1 MTDTK
6 NQGADPF
13 FSLPKSAEWNAC
25 IGEQG
30 DEENYV
36 DGYMQAALELTT
48 AVLQKR
54 QHGKRDTLVLPILYN
69 ARHGV
74 ELALKFAIGELH
86 KMGVVAQSPPRD
98 HDIRAAYAI
107 LAKARLGD
115 EALRG
120 YVDSL
125 APYIESLSS
134 IDDDGQM
141 LRYSETQDGQ
151 KSMADRSLVNIAVVH
166 TSLETLSGVLSALKE
181 RVADLGQER
190 NTGTYLADCS
200 RGDLFEIARML
211 PPRDKWK
218 EAALDR
224 AKAKVKARFGIGS
237 AALTEALNKIQA
249 HREMGAAIGLSY
261 QLAHITDEHA
271 KLVIK
276 EWLKRHPPQK
286 KDGDGLG
293 IEPFSMRDIKAWDES
308 HRIDRQ
314 VNEAVRKALSAEEIA
329 DLEVIF
335 YLGRER
341 QPTEFYDAS
350 LARVL
355 KKHALNADPLVVI
368 NHLMS
373 KTNFLRC
380 FAKGVERLG
389 RPDLARELTAL
400 QAGGEAAPTSE

>member
-1 MTDTK
+1 M
-6 NQGADPF
+6 
-13 FSLPKSAEWNAC
+13 
-25 IGEQG
+25 
-30 DEENYV
+30 
-36 DGYMQAALELTT
+36 
-48 AVLQKR
+48 
-54 QHGKRDTLVLPILYN
+54 LPILYN

-86 KMGVVAQSPPRD
+86 QMGVIAQPPPRD
-98 HDIRAAYAI
+98 HDISSAYEV

-120 YVDSL
+120 HVGSL
-125 APYIESLSS
+125 ASYIKSLSS

-141 LRYSETQDGQ
+141 LRYSETQDCR
-151 KSMADRSLVNIAVVH
+151 KSLADCSLVNIAVVH
-166 TSLETLSGVLSALKE
+166 TSLEKLSEALFALKE
-181 RVADLGQER
+181 RIGDFGQER
-190 NTGTYLADCS
+190 ITGTYLADCS
-200 RGDLFEIARML
+200 RCDLFEIARML

-218 EAALDR
+218 ETVLDEV
-224 AKAKVKARFGIGS
+224 KAKVKARFGIGS

-276 EWLKRHPPQK
+276 EWLKRHPSRK
-286 KDGDGLG
+286 ENGDGLG
-293 IEPFSMRDIKAWDES
+293 LDPFSMRDIKAWDES
-308 HRIDRQ
+308 RRIERR
-314 VNEAVRKALSAEEIA
+314 VNEAVRKALSDEEIV

-335 YLGRER
+335 YLGRDR
-341 QPTEFYDAS
+341 QPTEFYESS

-355 KKHALNADPLVVI
+355 RKHSLNAEPLVAI

-373 KTNFLRC
+373 KTNFLGC
-380 FAKGVERLG
+380 FAKGVDRLG

-400 QAGGEAAPTSE
+400 QA

>member
-1 MTDTK
+1 MADTGNK
-6 NQGADPF
+6 GLDPF
-13 FSLPKSAEWNAC
+13 FSIPRSSEWNAC

-36 DGYMQAALELTT
+36 DGYIQAALELTS

-69 ARHGV
+69 TRHGV

-86 KMGVVAQSPPRD
+86 KMGVIAQSAPRD
-98 HDIRAAYAI
+98 HDISSAYEV
-107 LAKARLGD
+107 LANARLGD
-115 EALRG
+115 EALKG
-120 YVDSL
+120 YVGSL
-125 APYIESLSS
+125 APFIESLSS

-166 TSLETLSGVLSALKE
+166 ASLGELSEALFALKE

-190 NTGTYLADCS
+190 NTGTYLRDCS
-200 RGDLFEIARML
+200 RSDLFEIARML

-218 EAALDR
+218 EAVLVD
-224 AKAKVKARFGIGS
+224 AKAKVKARFSLGS
-237 AALTEALNKIQA
+237 AVLSEALNMIQA
-249 HREMGAAIGLSY
+249 HREMGAEIGLSY

-271 KLVIK
+271 KLVIE
-276 EWLKRHPPQK
+276 EWLKRHPPQTE
-286 KDGDGLG
+286 LG
-293 IEPFSMRDIKAWDES
+293 FEPFSMRNIKAWDES

-314 VNEAVRKALSAEEIA
+314 VNEAIRDALSDEEIA

-335 YLGRER
+335 YLGRDR
-341 QPTEFYDAS
+341 QPTEFYESS

-355 KKHALNADPLVVI
+355 KKHALYADPLVAI

-373 KTNFLRC
+373 KINFLRC
-380 FAKGVERLG
+380 FARGVERLG
-389 RPDLARELTAL
+389 RPDLAGELTTLA
-400 QAGGEAAPTSE
+400 AGGKASATSE

>member
-1 MTDTK
+1 MDDGNK
-6 NQGADPF
+6 GPDPF
-13 FSLPKSAEWNAC
+13 FSLPRSAEWNAC
-25 IGEQG
+25 VGEQG

-36 DGYMQAALELTT
+36 DGYVQAALELTS

-69 ARHGV
+69 ARHGI

-86 KMGVVAQSPPRD
+86 KMGLIAQSPPRD
-98 HDIRAAYAI
+98 HDIGGAYKV

-115 EALRG
+115 EALRSH
-120 YVDSL
+120 VDSL
-125 APYIESLSS
+125 APYVESLSS
-134 IDDDGQM
+134 MDKDGQM

-166 TSLETLSGVLSALKE
+166 TGLEKLSEVLFALKE
-181 RVADLGQER
+181 RIADLGQER
-190 NTGTYLADCS
+190 KTGTYLADCS
-200 RGDLFEIARML
+200 RSDLFEIARML

-218 EAALDR
+218 EAALDD
-224 AKAKVKARFGIGS
+224 AKTEVKARFGIGS

-249 HREMGAAIGLSY
+249 HREMGAAIGLNY
-261 QLAHITDEHA
+261 QLAHITDEHG
-271 KLVIK
+271 KLVIR
-276 EWLKRHPPQK
+276 EWLKRHPPRK
-286 KDGDGLG
+286 ENHDGLG
-293 IEPFSMRDIKAWDES
+293 LEPFSMRDIKAWDES
-308 HRIDRQ
+308 HQIDRQ
-314 VNEAVRKALSAEEIA
+314 VNEAVRKALSDEEIA

-335 YLGRER
+335 YLGRDR
-341 QPTEFYDAS
+341 QPTEFYDSS

-355 KKHALNADPLVVI
+355 RKHALNSEPLVAI

-380 FAKGVERLG
+380 FANGVERLG

-400 QAGGEAAPTSE
+400 QALAKAAAISK

>member
-1 MTDTK
+1 MVDIGNK
-6 NQGADPF
+6 GPDPF

-25 IGEQG
+25 VGAQG
-30 DEENYV
+30 DEENYI
-36 DGYMQAALELTT
+36 DGYIQAALELTS

-86 KMGVVAQSPPRD
+86 KMGVITQSPPRD
-98 HDIRAAYAI
+98 HDISGAYEV

-166 TSLETLSGVLSALKE
+166 ASLEKLSEALFALKE
-181 RVADLGQER
+181 RIANLRQER

-200 RGDLFEIARML
+200 RSDLFEIARML

-218 EAALDR
+218 EAVFDQ
-224 AKAKVKARFGIGS
+224 AKAKVKARFGLGS

-249 HREMGAAIGLSY
+249 HREMGAEIGLSAG
-261 QLAHITDEHA
+261 AH
-271 KLVIK
+271 
-276 EWLKRHPPQK
+276 
-286 KDGDGLG
+286 
-293 IEPFSMRDIKAWDES
+293 
-308 HRIDRQ
+308 HR
-314 VNEAVRKALSAEEIA
+314 
-329 DLEVIF
+329 
-335 YLGRER
+335 
-341 QPTEFYDAS
+341 
-350 LARVL
+350 
-355 KKHALNADPLVVI
+355 
-368 NHLMS
+368 
-373 KTNFLRC
+373 
-380 FAKGVERLG
+380 
-389 RPDLARELTAL
+389 
-400 QAGGEAAPTSE
+400 

>member
-1 MTDTK
+1 MVDAANK
-6 NQGADPF
+6 GPDPF
-13 FSLPKSAEWNAC
+13 FSLPRSAEWNAC

-30 DEENYV
+30 DEENYI
-36 DGYMQAALELTT
+36 DGYMQAALELTS

-86 KMGVVAQSPPRD
+86 KMGVIAQSPPRD
-98 HDIRAAYAI
+98 HDISGAYEV
-107 LAKARLGD
+107 LVKARLGD

-166 TSLETLSGVLSALKE
+166 TSLEKLSEVLFALKQ
-181 RVADLGQER
+181 RIADLGQER
-190 NTGTYLADCS
+190 QTGTYIADCS
-200 RGDLFEIARML
+200 RSDLFEIARML
-211 PPRDKWK
+211 PLRDKWK
-218 EAALDR
+218 EADLDH
-224 AKAKVKARFGIGS
+224 AKAKVKGRFDIGS

-276 EWLKRHPPQK
+276 EWLKRHPPRK
-286 KDGDGLG
+286 ENGNELGL
-293 IEPFSMRDIKAWDES
+293 EPFNMRDIKTWDES
-308 HRIDRQ
+308 RRIDRQ
-314 VNEAVRKALSAEEIA
+314 VNESVRKALSDEEIA
-329 DLEVIF
+329 DLEVVF
-335 YLGRER
+335 YLGRDR
-341 QPTEFYDAS
+341 QPTEFYNS
-350 LARVL
+350 NLAKVL
-355 KKHALNADPLVVI
+355 KKHALNAEPLVAI

-373 KTNFLRC
+373 KTNFLHC
-380 FAKGVERLG
+380 FAKGVEHLG
-389 RPDLARELTAL
+389 RQDLARELIAL
-400 QAGGEAAPTSE
+400 QAGEETGEI

>member
-1 MTDTK
+1 MVDTANK
-6 NQGADPF
+6 GPDPF
-13 FSLPKSAEWNAC
+13 FSLPRSAEWNAC

-36 DGYMQAALELTT
+36 DGYIQAAIELTS

-74 ELALKFAIGELH
+74 ELALKFAISELH
-86 KMGVVAQSPPRD
+86 KMGVIAQSAPRD
-98 HDIRAAYAI
+98 HDISGAYEV

-115 EALRG
+115 EMLRS
-120 YVDSL
+120 YVDLL

-134 IDDDGQM
+134 IDNDGQM
-141 LRYSETQDGQ
+141 LRYSETQRGE

-166 TSLETLSGVLSALKE
+166 ASLEELSGVLFALKE
-181 RVADLGQER
+181 RIADLGQER
-190 NTGTYLADCS
+190 NTGTYLGDCS
-200 RGDLFEIARML
+200 RSDLFEIARML
-211 PPRDKWK
+211 PPRDRWK
-218 EAALDR
+218 EPSLDAA
-224 AKAKVKARFGIGS
+224 KTKVKARFAIGS
-237 AALTEALNKIQA
+237 AALTEALNTIQA

-276 EWLKRHPPQK
+276 QWLRRHPPRMENGK
-286 KDGDGLG
+286 GHGL
-293 IEPFSMRDIKAWDES
+293 EPFSLREIVAWDES
-308 HRIDRQ
+308 RRVDRQ
-314 VNEAVRKALSAEEIA
+314 VNETVRKALSDEEIA

-335 YLGRER
+335 YLGRDR
-341 QPTEFYDAS
+341 QPTEYYES
-350 LARVL
+350 NLARVL
-355 KKHALNADPLVVI
+355 KKHALNAEPLMAI

-389 RPDLARELTAL
+389 RSDLARELTASL
-400 QAGGEAAPTSE
+400 AGGKVSANSE

>member
-1 MTDTK
+1 MVDAGNK
-6 NQGADPF
+6 APDPF

-25 IGEQG
+25 VGEQG
-30 DEENYV
+30 AEENYV
-36 DGYMQAALELTT
+36 DGYIQAALELTS

-74 ELALKFAIGELH
+74 ELAFKFAIGELH
-86 KMGVVAQSPPRD
+86 KMGVIAQSPPRD
-98 HDIRAAYAI
+98 HNISGAYEL

-151 KSMADRSLVNIAVVH
+151 KSMADHPLVNIAVVH
-166 TSLETLSGVLSALKE
+166 GSLEKLSKVLFALKE
-181 RVADLGQER
+181 RTADLGQER
-190 NTGTYLADCS
+190 NTGTHLGDCS
-200 RGDLFEIARML
+200 RSDLFEIARML

-218 EAALDR
+218 EASLDA
-224 AKAKVKARFGIGS
+224 AKAKVKARFAIGS
-237 AALTEALNKIQA
+237 AALTEALNTIQA

-276 EWLKRHPPQK
+276 EWLKRHPPRMETENT
-286 KDGDGLG
+286 LG
-293 IEPFSMRDIKAWDES
+293 VEPLTLRDIKAWDES

-314 VNEAVRKALSAEEIA
+314 VNETVRKALSGEEIA

-335 YLGRER
+335 YLGRDR
-341 QPTEFYDAS
+341 QPTEFYES
-350 LARVL
+350 NLARVL
-355 KKHALNADPLVVI
+355 KKHALNAEPLMAI

-389 RPDLARELTAL
+389 RPDLAHELTAL
-400 QAGGEAAPTSE
+400 PAGGEASATAE

>member
-1 MTDTK
+1 MADTGNK
-6 NQGADPF
+6 GLDPF
-13 FSLPKSAEWNAC
+13 FSLPRSSEWNAC

-36 DGYMQAALELTT
+36 DGYIQAALELTS

-69 ARHGV
+69 TRHGV

-86 KMGVVAQSPPRD
+86 KMGVIAQSAPRD
-98 HDIRAAYAI
+98 HDISSAYEV
-107 LAKARLGD
+107 LANARLGD
-115 EALRG
+115 EALKG
-120 YVDSL
+120 YVGSL
-125 APYIESLSS
+125 APFIESLSS

-166 TSLETLSGVLSALKE
+166 ASLGELSEALFALKE

-190 NTGTYLADCS
+190 NTGTYLRDCS
-200 RGDLFEIARML
+200 RSDLFEIARML

-218 EAALDR
+218 EAVLVD
-224 AKAKVKARFGIGS
+224 AKAKVKARFSLGS
-237 AALTEALNKIQA
+237 AVLSEALNMIQA
-249 HREMGAAIGLSY
+249 HREMGAEIGLSY

-271 KLVIK
+271 KLVIE
-276 EWLKRHPPQK
+276 EWLKRHPPQTEN
-286 KDGDGLG
+286 GDELG
-293 IEPFSMRDIKAWDES
+293 FEPFSMRNIKAWDES

-314 VNEAVRKALSAEEIA
+314 VNEAIRDALSDEEIA

-335 YLGRER
+335 YLGRDR
-341 QPTEFYDAS
+341 QPTEFYESS

-355 KKHALNADPLVVI
+355 KKHALYADPLVAI

-373 KTNFLRC
+373 KINFLRC
-380 FAKGVERLG
+380 FARGVERLG
-389 RPDLARELTAL
+389 RPDLAGELTAL
-400 QAGGEAAPTSE
+400 QAAAAT